1 VLEFGAVDAA
11 SAREAVDIEAH
22 VVEEAEQ
29 GGAVYWTEPE
39 EVDNPGLVDLPAVG
53 SEIVAELY
61 GELVAVDSLEQGSEV
76 EY

>member
-1 VLEFGAVDAA
+1 MLEFGAVDTA

-22 VVEEAEQ
+22 VVDEAEH

-39 EVDNPGLVDLPAVG
+39 EVDSPGLVDFSAIG
-53 SEIVAELY
+53 SELVAELY
-61 GELVAVDSLEQGSEV
+61 GELVVVDSLEPGSVV